1 MKSKNFIIP
10 ACLVTKKEEFTKR
23 LDFARKVG
31 NSFHIDVIDRDFV
44 IGEAMSV
51 DSWSLIDI
59 EYAEAHLMVKSPI
72 AYLAP
77 LKIKGVT
84 RAIVHVE
91 AEFDLEEL
99 ATEARVNDILL
110 GFAVNPDTDL
120 TALPKYFA
128 ISNYVQVMGVTPGR
142 VGQPQLPQTALAVSY
157 LHKLPY
163 RLTITVDGGV
173 NADNIRALRTAGAD
187 NAICSAALYSEG
199 DWQEN
204 YQELLRKAE
213 NVD

>member
-1 MKSKNFIIP
+1 MKSKQFVIP
-10 ACLVTKKEEFTKR
+10 ACLVTNKEEFDKR
-23 LDFARKVG
+23 IEFAREVG
-31 NSFHIDVIDRDFV
+31 NSFHVDVIDHDFV
-44 IGEAMSV
+44 SGEAMAVS
-51 DSWSLIDI
+51 SWPLIDI
-59 EYAEAHLMVKSPI
+59 EYVEAHLMVKSPV

-77 LKIKGVT
+77 LKTKGVT

-91 AEFDLEEL
+91 SQFDLEEL

-120 TALPKYFA
+120 TILSKYFA
-128 ISNYVQVMGVTPGR
+128 ISNYIQVMGVIPGR

-157 LHKLPY
+157 LHKLPN

-173 NADNIRALRTAGAD
+173 NPDNIAEMRSSGAD
-187 NAICSAALYSEG
+187 NVVCSAALYELG
-199 DWQEN
+199 DWPEN
-204 YQELLRKAE
+204 YQVLIEKAN

>member
-1 MKSKNFIIP
+1 MKSKNFVIP
-10 ACLVTKKEEFTKR
+10 ACLVTTREQFVKR
-23 LDFARKVG
+23 LDFAQTVG
-31 NSFHIDVIDRDFV
+31 NSFHIDVIDPDFV
-44 IGEAMSV
+44 TGETLKIEN
-51 DSWSLIDI
+51 WPLIDI
-59 EYAEAHLMVKSPI
+59 EYAEAHLMVKSPV

-77 LKIKGVT
+77 LKIKGIM
-84 RAIVHVE
+84 RALVHIE

-120 TALPKYFA
+120 TALRKYFA
-128 ISNYVQVMGVTPGR
+128 ISNYIQVMGVMPGR

-173 NADNIRALRTAGAD
+173 NSDNIAEMRSSGAD
-187 NAICSAALYSEG
+187 NTICSAALYQQGE
-199 DWQEN
+199 WLEN
-204 YQELLRKAE
+204 YQALLEKAK

>member
-10 ACLVTKKEEFTKR
+10 ACLVTNKRDFTKR
-23 LDFARKVG
+23 LEFARKVG
-31 NSFHIDVIDRDFV
+31 NSFHVDVIDRDFV
-44 IGEAMSV
+44 TGEAMSV
-51 DSWSLIDI
+51 DKWPMIDI
-59 EYAEAHLMVKSPI
+59 EYAEAHLMVKSPV

-77 LKIKGVT
+77 LKTKGVT

-91 AEFDLEEL
+91 SEFDLEEL

-120 TALPKYFA
+120 TTLPKYFV
-128 ISNYVQVMGVTPGR
+128 ISNYIQVMGVTPGKI
-142 VGQPQLPQTALAVSY
+142 GQHQQPQTALAVSY
-157 LHKLPY
+157 LHKLPN

-173 NADNIRALRTAGAD
+173 NIDNIAEMRASGAD
-187 NAICSAALYSEG
+187 NVVCSAALYEEG
-199 DWQEN
+199 AWPEN
-204 YQELLRKAE
+204 YQALLEKAK